1 MWDVCGDYGQ
11 EESMTVIQPRDI
23 ILETALLKTMSDR
36 QNFTSYVN
44 SVDHNR
50 VLPATKLLLKDYK
63 RYFKLY
69 PEHES
74 VDFGQFQTQFTQN
87 WHNKDLDQLDIEYYR
102 DYVFPAIAKA
112 HGSDLEH
119 CLLGLMHKQTAEEL
133 SEVAN
138 TKFDITVL
146 RDILTKYEEKEQLIF
161 LENDKDAITADN
173 VDLEVLDKNQ
183 GIPFFLPT
191 LQQELGGIIQG
202 QFVVVSADSNTG
214 KSAFVI
220 SQAVHAFQHGLAGP
234 ILYFNSEG
242 TPGDIYARF
251 WSNLY
256 RDSIIAGTEEI
267 VRQRNDV
274 REQFKQSYDTNKL
287 VVFQI
292 YGKNIAYIRSK
303 LKKYKP
309 SLVIIDML
317 DTLADVEDPITLK
330 KLYDNIRGLSLEYCA
345 IIGTTQSGNTEYFNK
360 DTGKFVTKRFLTDK
374 DVLGCKAKSASAET
388 MLAIGKDANN
398 PLLRFITTPK
408 TKRGEPTTVT
418 CQIERKYSLY
428 KEITF

>member
-1 MWDVCGDYGQ
+1 
-11 EESMTVIQPRDI
+11 MTTIQPKDI
-23 ILETALLKTMSDR
+23 TLETALLKTMSCKK
-36 QNFTSYVN
+36 NFTLYAN
-44 SVDHNR
+44 SVDLNR

-63 RYFKLY
+63 RYFKLF
-69 PEHES
+69 PEHET
-74 VDFGQFQTQFTQN
+74 VDFGQFQTQFMQN
-87 WHNKDLDQLDIEYYR
+87 WHNKDLDQLMVEHYR
-102 DYVFPAIAKA
+102 DYVFPAIVNEA
-112 HGSDLEH
+112 GSDLEH

-138 TKFDITVL
+138 TKFDVTVL
-146 RDILTKYEEKEQLIF
+146 RDILTRYEEKEQLIF
-161 LENDKDAITADN
+161 LENDKEAITADN

-183 GIPFFLPT
+183 GIPYFLPS
-191 LQQELGGIIQG
+191 LQASMGGIIQG

-220 SQAVHAFQHGLAGP
+220 SQAVHAFEHGLSGP

-256 RDSIIAGTEEI
+256 KDSIIDGTEAI
-267 VRQRNDV
+267 VRQRDQI
-274 REQFKQSYDTNKL
+274 REDFKQTYDINKF

-292 YGKNIAYIRSK
+292 YGKSISYLRAK

-345 IIGTTQSGNTEYFNK
+345 IIGTTQSGNTEYFDKENGTYK
-360 DTGKFVTKRFLTDK
+360 NKRFLTDK

-388 MLAIGKDANN
+388 MIAIGKDANN

-408 TKRGEPTTVT
+408 TKRGAPTTVT
-418 CQIERKYSLY
+418 CQIETKYSLY

>member
-1 MWDVCGDYGQ
+1 
-11 EESMTVIQPRDI
+11 MTTTPPKDI
-23 ILETALLKTMSDR
+23 ILETALLKTMSCK
-36 QNFTSYVN
+36 QNFRLYVN
-44 SVDHNR
+44 SVDRNR
-50 VLPATKLLLKDYK
+50 VLPATKLLLGDYDK
-63 RYFKLY
+63 YFKLF
-69 PEHES
+69 PEHET
-74 VDFGQFQTQFTQN
+74 VDFGQFLTQFSQN

-102 DYVFPAIAKA
+102 EFVFPAIVNAD
-112 HGSDLEH
+112 GSELEH

-138 TKFDITVL
+138 TKFDVTVL

-161 LENDKDAITADN
+161 LENDKEAITADN

-183 GIPFFLPT
+183 GIPFFLPS
-191 LQQELGGIIQG
+191 LQRELGGIIQG
-202 QFVVVSADSNTG
+202 QFIIVSADSNTG

-220 SQAVHAFQHGLAGP
+220 SQAVHAFQHGLSGP

-256 RDSIIAGTEEI
+256 RDSIIEGTEEI
-267 VRQRNDV
+267 VRQRNDI
-274 REQFKQSYDTNKL
+274 RDMFKQTYDINKL
-287 VVFQI
+287 VVFQT
-292 YGKNIAYIRSK
+292 YGKSIAYVRAK

-345 IIGTTQSGNTEYFNK
+345 IIGTTQSGNTEYFEK

-374 DVLGCKAKSASAET
+374 DVLGCKAKSAAAET
-388 MLAIGKDANN
+388 VLAIGKDANN
-398 PLLRFITTPK
+398 PMLRFITTPK
-408 TKRGEPTTVT
+408 TKRGQPTTVT
-418 CQIERKYSLY
+418 CQIETKFSLY

>member
-1 MWDVCGDYGQ
+1 
-11 EESMTVIQPRDI
+11 
-23 ILETALLKTMSDR
+23 
-36 QNFTSYVN
+36 
-44 SVDHNR
+44 
-50 VLPATKLLLKDYK
+50 VLPTTKLLLADYA
-63 RYFKLY
+63 RYFELY
-69 PEHES
+69 KEHDT

-87 WHNKDLDQLDIEYYR
+87 WHNKDLDVLDIEYYR
-102 DYVFPAIAKA
+102 DYVFPAISKVES
-112 HGSDLEH
+112 GNSEE

-138 TKFDITVL
+138 NKFDVTKL
-146 RDILTKYEEKEQLIF
+146 REILAKYEEREQLIF
-161 LENDKDAITADN
+161 LDNDKEAITAEN

-183 GIPFFLPT
+183 GIPYFLPS
-191 LQQELGGIIQG
+191 LQESMGGIIQG

-267 VRQRNDV
+267 VRQRNDI

-360 DTGKFVTKRFLTDK
+360 EDGSYKTKRFLTDK

-388 MLAIGKDANN
+388 MIAIGRDANN
-398 PLLRFITTPK
+398 PLLRFISTPK
-408 TKRGEPTTVT
+408 TKRGAPVTVT
-418 CQIERKYSLY
+418 CQIDTKYSLY